1 MELSRQAHWS
11 GAGCHVL
18 LRGYFWPR
26 DRTHISCVSC
36 IGRQILYP
44 PVPPRTALTV
54 PKNRSKGFISYQPYH
69 WGSFFLFGRFHQPPY
84 FRFLN
89 PHPPGTCFKYKR
101 QISLLPLINPP
112 QYHSCWL
119 RKLSFFWFFF
129 WLHHKACRILF
140 PQPGI
145 EPRLSAVKAPSPT
158 TGLPGSSLRKSSKI
172 SIKISQES

>member
-1 MELSRQAHWS
+1 MSCS
-11 GAGCHVL
+11 GDISDPGIEPTSLASPVLAG
-18 LRGYFWPR
+18 RFF
-26 DRTHISCVSC
+26 T
-36 IGRQILYP
+36 

-129 WLHHKACRILF
+129 LAA
-140 PQPGI
+140 PQGLQDPI
-145 EPRLSAVKAPSPT
+145 SPT
-158 TGLPGSSLRKSSKI
+158 RDRTQALSS
-172 SIKISQES
+172 ESTEPYHWTAREFPEEKF

>member
-1 MELSRQAHWS
+1 MEFSRQPYYS
-11 GAGCHVL
+11 GAGCHFL
-18 LRGYFWPR
+18 LQGIFP
-26 DRTHISCVSC
+26 TQGSNPHLLCL
-36 IGRQILYP
+36 LYWQVNSLP
-44 PVPPRTALTV
+44 PGHLGWLLTV
-54 PKNRSKGFISYQPYH
+54 SKNRSKAFISYQPYR
-69 WGSFFLFGRFHQPPY
+69 WGSFFLFGHFHQPPY

-119 RKLSFFWFFF
+119 RKLSFFLFSF
-129 WLHHKACRILF
+129 WLYRKACRILF

-158 TGLPGSSLRKSSKI
+158 TGPPGSSLRKSSKI